1 MTKAIFATLLISA
14 CAFAQT
20 TTAPAAT
27 LPAAPVASP
36 ATPASAAT
44 PSFVYLEASYDAY
57 NTPHVTGSIDYDKQ
71 ITAGTGSSYPTF
83 ATAEISFQPLS
94 NPRGAVM
101 TVVQAGVAQGILKIG
116 ANIRVIGLAAT
127 GVALSSASSTGSFSV
142 GGGIGYKFPKAFLG
156 FDHVKILALSEKTG
170 PTGNLGKYYI
180 GFGRGL

>member
-1 MTKAIFATLLISA
+1 MKNAIFAMLSISA

-20 TTAPAAT
+20 AAT
-27 LPAAPVASP
+27 LPAAPVAAAP
-36 ATPASAAT
+36 AAVPT
-44 PSFVYLEASYDAY
+44 PSFIYLEASYDAY

-71 ITAGTGSSYPTF
+71 ITSGTASRYPTF

-94 NPRGAVM
+94 SPKGAVM

-116 ANIRVIGLAAT
+116 NNIRVIGLAAT
-127 GVALSSASSTGSFSV
+127 GVALSSASSTGSFSG
-142 GGGIGYKFPKAFLG
+142 GGGIIYKLPKAFFG
-156 FDHVKILALSEKTG
+156 FDHMKILALSEKTG